1 MSLEKQNGAMFR
13 PSKKGRA
20 DLRQE
25 DVEEAV
31 DDNSKHDKQER
42 EAFVPSNSPPS
53 RSILLLSMLGVILLI
68 SRASSRGGRVVLLI
82 IAVPI
87 LLVASVAS
95 GSWKVQP
102 HQRLIALGFVGSIAG
117 NQFPHF
123 VSAGLA
129 AVALTAFSL
138 STRLLETNESTE
150 AAASQRAAHV
160 RAVCA
165 ALFLVVV
172 LLMDNF
178 FVWVV
183 SATYYPSHSGLPTPL
198 QDNGRLMV
206 QHFFEQMLDMKRN
219 DVQQIRATVNVQWAL
234 VAALAAAFVVCEL
247 QWVQK
252 RTLYGVVTRTIFTLA
267 CARFIRV
274 VSFLLTVLPSQ
285 MPNCYRGHF
294 PNPPPQ
300 DWWSWLQVG
309 FLPST
314 SGGCND
320 LIVSGH
326 ATVTSVFACV
336 STSVA
341 GHWAFSIAVWSML
354 AIDFMIEVYEGYH
367 YSVDMWM
374 GALFTVMLWRIL
386 APLQAMEERI
396 PKREFQTTATAQDI
410 FLYTTPL
417 VGAYLILIFSPQS
430 IANFWIVLYLVAA
443 IAQSVRNGINH
454 YVQHLLFCVLFLA
467 LALYL

>member
-1 MSLEKQNGAMFR
+1 MSLEKQNGVMFR
-13 PSKKGRA
+13 PSRTGWA
-20 DLRQE
+20 DQQQE

-42 EAFVPSNSPPS
+42 EASVSSNSPPN
-53 RSILLLSMLGVILLI
+53 RAILLLPLIGVILLI
-68 SRASSRGGRVVLLI
+68 SQASSRGGRVAMLI
-82 IAVPI
+82 ISVP
-87 LLVASVAS
+87 LLLAASVAA
-95 GSWKVQP
+95 GYWKAQS

-138 STRLLETNESTE
+138 STRPLETKESAE
-150 AAASQRAAHV
+150 AAVSR
-160 RAVCA
+160 RAVQVRVVYA
-165 ALFLVVV
+165 TLFLVMV

-198 QDNGRLMV
+198 QDNGRLI
-206 QHFFEQMLDMKRN
+206 QKHFFEQMLDMKRR
-219 DVQQIRATVNVQWAL
+219 DVQQLRAAVNVQWAL

-247 QWVQK
+247 QWVRK
-252 RTLYGVVTRTIFTLA
+252 RTLYGVATHAIFTLT

-285 MPNCYRGHF
+285 MPDCYRGHF
-294 PNPPPQ
+294 PNPPPE

-326 ATVTSVFACV
+326 ATVTSVLACV

-341 GHWAFSIAVWSML
+341 GHWAFSIALWSML
-354 AIDFMIEVYEGYH
+354 AMDFMIEVYEGYH

-386 APLQAMEERI
+386 GPLQETDEHI
-396 PKREFQTTATAQDI
+396 PKREFQRTASAQDV
-410 FLYTTPL
+410 FLYAVPP
-417 VGAYLILIFSPQS
+417 VGAYLVLVFSPRS
-430 IANFWIVLYLVAA
+430 IANNWIVLYCVAA
-443 IAQSVRNGINH
+443 MAQTVRNGINH

-467 LALYL
+467 LAIYL